1 MDAGR
6 GAWLR
11 LPHTQVDGEI
21 IRDVSE
27 LNNGDGI
34 SFFNADGEYEGA
46 AVNGV
51 DRGRIIGS
59 RAFRMP
65 RGAEIHRTFDRCW
78 QTMLASPT
86 ATRTIS
92 VDISIDGTGVTATDE
107 RG

>member
-6 GAWLR
+6 EHGFAC
-11 LPHTQVDGEI
+11 HTPKSMGEI

-78 QTMLASPT
+78 QTMRACFSYGNKNHQRRYLDRRNRSH
-86 ATRTIS
+86 
-92 VDISIDGTGVTATDE
+92 GH
-107 RG
+107 